1 MLKIHMTACLLATAL
16 VAAPAW
22 AQNTTAPAADRPLA
36 TGSGSTTSGSPAMQ
50 PGGADAGAGTSGGSG
65 MSGGSTG
72 GAGMS
77 GGAAGTA
84 ASGSTGMGSGSSA
97 GSTVGA
103 GTGTAGSGTAAT
115 AGAGSTRPLAT
126 PQPGQMLGS
135 DLRGTRVY
143 AANNESIGDISDLL
157 LDRQG
162 RVVAAI
168 VGVGGFLGIGQK
180 DVAVPFE
187 ALEIVPQGASGG
199 SGGTAG
205 SPATTGATGTAG
217 SGTGGGA
224 SGSSS
229 TGTMNPDRIILRNM
243 TRADL
248 ESAPAFRADGGG
260 SGTGSGTGSTGGSG
274 SAPRQ

>member
-1 MLKIHMTACLLATAL
+1 
-16 VAAPAW
+16 
-22 AQNTTAPAADRPLA
+22 
-36 TGSGSTTSGSPAMQ
+36 MQ
-50 PGGADAGAGTSGGSG
+50 PGASSGSGMTGGTAGGSG
-65 MSGGSTG
+65 MSGG
-72 GAGMS
+72 
-77 GGAAGTA
+77 AAGST
-84 ASGSTGMGSGSSA
+84 SGSTGMGSGSG
-97 GSTVGA
+97 GSTIG
-103 GTGTAGSGTAAT
+103 AGSGTAASGT
-115 AGAGSTRPLAT
+115 AATAASGSTRPLAA
-126 PQPGQMLGS
+126 PQPGQILGS

-162 RVVAAI
+162 RMVAAI

-199 SGGTAG
+199 SGTGTGG

-217 SGTGGGA
+217 SGTSGA
-224 SGSSS
+224 SGNS
-229 TGTMNPDRIILRNM
+229 GTMNPDRIVLRSM

-248 ESAPAFRADGGG
+248 ESAPEFRASGGSGGSG
-260 SGTGSGTGSTGGSG
+260 SGTGSGASGAGGSG

>member
-1 MLKIHMTACLLATAL
+1 
-16 VAAPAW
+16 
-22 AQNTTAPAADRPLA
+22 
-36 TGSGSTTSGSPAMQ
+36 
-50 PGGADAGAGTSGGSG
+50 
-65 MSGGSTG
+65 
-72 GAGMS
+72 
-77 GGAAGTA
+77 
-84 ASGSTGMGSGSSA
+84 
-97 GSTVGA
+97 
-103 GTGTAGSGTAAT
+103 
-115 AGAGSTRPLAT
+115 
-126 PQPGQMLGS
+126 MLGS

-205 SPATTGATGTAG
+205 GPATTGATGTAG
-217 SGTGGGA
+217 SGTGGA
-224 SGSSS
+224 SGSSGTSAS

-248 ESAPAFRADGGG
+248 ESAPAFRADGSSG
-260 SGTGSGTGSTGGSG
+260 GTGSGTGSTGGSG

>member
-1 MLKIHMTACLLATAL
+1 
-16 VAAPAW
+16 
-22 AQNTTAPAADRPLA
+22 
-36 TGSGSTTSGSPAMQ
+36 
-50 PGGADAGAGTSGGSG
+50 
-65 MSGGSTG
+65 
-72 GAGMS
+72 
-77 GGAAGTA
+77 
-84 ASGSTGMGSGSSA
+84 
-97 GSTVGA
+97 
-103 GTGTAGSGTAAT
+103 
-115 AGAGSTRPLAT
+115 
-126 PQPGQMLGS
+126 LGS

-157 LDRQG
+157 LDGQG

-180 DVAVPFE
+180 DVALPFE

-205 SPATTGATGTAG
+205 GPATTGATGTAG

-224 SGSSS
+224 SGSSGTSAS

-248 ESAPAFRADGGG
+248 ESAPAFRADGSG
-260 SGTGSGTGSTGGSG
+260 SGGTGSGSGSTGGSG